1 VETAADDTAL
11 EVLINVAVLVH
22 VRLRRKVRRQ
32 PLPFAGAV
40 SAAKAVPSKA
50 HVLTFAA
57 LCSALLPA
65 EAVPPT
71 PGPIALGAGQ
81 VPGGPHNKPNTPGAP
96 PPCATLTS
104 FRTCFRS
111 QETAGDGGGFENT
124 FNCSKI
130 RAHFFTGGP
139 GCSSDSPNS
148 SAGACW
154 RGRRGH

>member
-32 PLPFAGAV
+32 PLPCAGAV
-40 SAAKAVPSKA
+40 SAA
-50 HVLTFAA
+50 
-57 LCSALLPA
+57 
-65 EAVPPT
+65 
-71 PGPIALGAGQ
+71 GR
-81 VPGGPHNKPNTPGAP
+81 VPGGPHNKPNTPGTP

-111 QETAGDGGGFENT
+111 QELAADGGAFENA

-139 GCSSDSPNS
+139 GCSTDSPNS
-148 SAGACW
+148 SRWSVLARAQGGIDRTGGLALFHCNRPW
-154 RGRRGH
+154 M

>member
-1 VETAADDTAL
+1 METAADDTAL
-11 EVLINVAVLVH
+11 EVLHNVAVLVH

-40 SAAKAVPSKA
+40 SAAKAVPTKA
-50 HVLTFAA
+50 HVLTDGA
-57 LCSALLPA
+57 LWSALLPA

-81 VPGGPHNKPNTPGAP
+81 LPGDPHIKPNTPGAP

-111 QETAGDGGGFENT
+111 QELAADGGGLRE
-124 FNCSKI
+124 
-130 RAHFFTGGP
+130 HLQLL
-139 GCSSDSPNS
+139 
-148 SAGACW
+148 
-154 RGRRGH
+154 